1 MAPRQSRD
9 PDRSEKAPSSVRKA
23 EANRQN
29 ALKSTGPRTL
39 RGQTYSRRNSLKHGL
54 FARDLFSE
62 CRVPSENPK
71 EFESLHAQLREE
83 LQPVG
88 RTEALEIEYIAVCWW
103 KRARLWRHE
112 NAEMRVALGHV
123 ALRTSACPPR
133 EMLAPEHKTLLLMLE
148 NAQETIKAT
157 GEMPQGLKEKIL
169 ATDPAFWTS
178 VEERAREVA
187 RITDL
192 QYLNKLVKEEKM
204 APALAKMIVEEHPTY
219 KEARARIVP
228 LLQSNIAILHLET
241 YAKHRLESAQNVFY
255 EQQAIPN
262 SDALDKIL
270 RYAGMIDRDLN
281 RAYDRLERLQ
291 RRRKGELVP
300 PSLNLNLN

>member
-9 PDRSEKAPSSVRKA
+9 RDRSEKATSSVRKA

-39 RGQTYSRRNSLKHGL
+39 KGKTYSRRNSLKHGL

-62 CRVPSENPK
+62 FGVQSENPK

-83 LQPVG
+83 LKPVG
-88 RTEALEIEYIAVCWW
+88 RIKALEIEYIAVCWW

-123 ALRTSACPPR
+123 AVRTSACPPR

-148 NAQETIKAT
+148 TAQETIKAT

-178 VEERAREVA
+178 VEERAREIA

-192 QYLNKLVKEEKM
+192 RYLNKLVKEEKM

-241 YAKHRLESAQNVFY
+241 YAKQRLESAQNVFY

-262 SDALDKIL
+262 GDALDKIL
-270 RYAGMIDRDLN
+270 RYAGMIDRDP
-281 RAYDRLERLQ
+281 RAYDRFERLQ
-291 RRRKGELVP
+291 RRRKGEPVP